1 MWIDPADLD
10 SGERTLLQL
19 APSGTGNQNLAL
31 AQSGPSLRSALR
43 TSLTNSM
50 GAPVQ
55 TTSGAIGDG
64 LHQVVYVRRPSGV
77 VEVFV
82 DGNKI
87 WTDNRAGSLSSW
99 GSGYALAL
107 GNTIARNSP
116 WTGDLFL
123 MAVYSDDLT
132 AVEIGQ
138 NFLAG
143 VLPPSSNQPP
153 TADAGPD
160 LSVIEGAQATMAA
173 SATDD
178 GLPAPPAALTTSW
191 SQLSGPATAEFADP
205 SSATSTVVLPAVGVY
220 TFRWTVADG
229 ERTTVDQVQV
239 TVLASTSSAP
249 PPQIT
254 PNGGTHAGSVDV
266 TISSSLPDSEIRYT
280 DDGTDPTGTSELYS
294 APITVTANTTI
305 KARVFKAGLDP
316 STVTSADFV
325 IGAAERV
332 SAGLLALYPFNDPA
346 GAVVANEGP
355 LGSALDLT
363 IGDPARTTRV
373 PSGLR
378 LDQATVVASSTA
390 TVLNQAITSTDALTT
405 ELWIDP
411 SAAGQLDA
419 MLLGLGVNTNAR
431 NLGIVQEGTA
441 LDAYLRTKA
450 TDYRGEPPTQAVDQ
464 VLSGPTH
471 LVFTRT
477 PQGATT
483 LYVNGAAVATGTA
496 ASTMANWASTAR
508 LHLGGERDGSK
519 PWLGTYY
526 LVAMYDRALS
536 PEEVLQNFVVGD
548 V

>member
-1 MWIDPADLD
+1 MTWLGSQDGLRLNGPSLIRTRAGAKPLNNAIRNSQSLTVEMWIDPADLD

-50 GAPVQ
+50 GTGSKRRSGPSVMVCIRSS
-55 TTSGAIGDG
+55 TSGGPG
-64 LHQVVYVRRPSGV
+64 GV

-87 WTDNRAGSLSSW
+87 WTDNRAGSLYIA
-99 GSGYALAL
+99 GSGTRCAGKHHRSQQPVDRRSVPHGGLQ
-107 GNTIARNSP
+107 RRSHCRR
-116 WTGDLFL
+116 DR
-123 MAVYSDDLT
+123 
-132 AVEIGQ
+132 Q

-191 SQLSGPATAEFADP
+191 SQLSGLATAEFADP

-266 TISSSLPDSEIRYT
+266 TIDSLPDSEIRYT

-332 SAGLLALYPFNDPA
+332 SVGLLA
-346 GAVVANEGP
+346 VVPVQRSG
-355 LGSALDLT
+355 GSC
-363 IGDPARTTRV
+363 RC
-373 PSGLR
+373 
-378 LDQATVVASSTA
+378 Q
-390 TVLNQAITSTDALTT
+390 
-405 ELWIDP
+405 
-411 SAAGQLDA
+411 
-419 MLLGLGVNTNAR
+419 
-431 NLGIVQEGTA
+431 
-441 LDAYLRTKA
+441 
-450 TDYRGEPPTQAVDQ
+450 
-464 VLSGPTH
+464 
-471 LVFTRT
+471 
-477 PQGATT
+477 
-483 LYVNGAAVATGTA
+483 
-496 ASTMANWASTAR
+496 
-508 LHLGGERDGSK
+508 
-519 PWLGTYY
+519 
-526 LVAMYDRALS
+526 
-536 PEEVLQNFVVGD
+536 
-548 V
+548 